1 MRLLA
6 LDQSSRTSG
15 FAIFIDGEL
24 RDYGTFTIADDN
36 VGERLFKIREKV
48 AQLIADNGIDYVA
61 FEDIQLQKD
70 KINNVKTFKVLAEV
84 FGVIYELVT
93 ELEIPNE
100 AVFSNSWKSTCKI
113 KGKTRDEQKK
123 NAQLFVINTYGIKAS
138 EDASDAICIGT
149 HILLHQVKK
158 PDYDWSE

>member
-24 RDYGTFTIADDN
+24 RDYGTFTMTDDN

-84 FGVIYELVT
+84 FGVVYELVT

-100 AVFSNSWKSTCKI
+100 AVFSNSWKSTCQI
-113 KGKTRDEQKK
+113 KGRTRDEQKK
-123 NAQLFVINTYGIKAS
+123 NAQLFVTTTYGIKAS
-138 EDASDAICIGT
+138 QDASDAICIGT
-149 HILLHQVKK
+149 HILKNEKK